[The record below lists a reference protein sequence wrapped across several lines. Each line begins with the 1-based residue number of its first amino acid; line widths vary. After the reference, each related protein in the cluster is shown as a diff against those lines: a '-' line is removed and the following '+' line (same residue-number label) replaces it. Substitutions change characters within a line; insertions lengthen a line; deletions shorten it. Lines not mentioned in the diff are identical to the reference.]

1 MDILYL
7 PQIAERDYPALQ
19 AFIIGNKTYADWVQL
34 AAGWRK
40 YWSDQGCLIQAVTVR
55 PAEFRQYLDARGFP
69 YDLTQLLGFA
79 EWAGKRA
86 EGLGPAAHMLGVR

>member
-7 PQIAERDYPALQ
+7 PLVTEGEYPALQ
-19 AFIIGNKTYADWVQL
+19 AMVHGNKTYADWLKL
-34 AAGWRK
+34 AADWRR
-40 YWSDQGCLIQAVTVR
+40 YWDAQGCTIKAVYVK

-79 EWAGKRA
+79 EWVGKSQK
-86 EGLGPAAHMLGVR
+86 V